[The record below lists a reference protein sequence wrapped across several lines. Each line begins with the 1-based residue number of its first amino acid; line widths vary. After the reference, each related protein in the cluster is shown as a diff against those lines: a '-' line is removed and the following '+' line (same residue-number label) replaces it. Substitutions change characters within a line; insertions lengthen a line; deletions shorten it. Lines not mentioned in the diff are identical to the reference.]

1 MAAPAIF
8 AIQGL
13 AQLGLGA
20 ANLYQANQMRKQAQ
34 PEFDRSM
41 EEFKNQDFSN
51 VYANME
57 NPFEDLTVNTRQFQ
71 LQSDALAQGL
81 SDTMA
86 NLRRSAG
93 GSGVAA
99 FAQSLANQQAR
110 NVGAMS
116 AQIGQQEARNQG
128 LAAQGQMQLQRL
140 EAAGEAQSRALR
152 NQNISTRLGMS
163 MNMLAGANRARQ
175 QAFGQIAGGVGNIA
189 AGAYGAYQ
197 QNQGE
202 TPDMGNGVNVG
213 SNSPVTMEQIS
224 FAANPSR
231 QQGVTQP
238 SSLVQD
244 LLASGF
250 TSEQIDMLRKLGKL
264 Q

>member
-34 PEFDRSM
+34 PEFDQSM
-41 EEFKNQDFSN
+41 NEFKNQDFSN

-71 LQSDALAQGL
+71 LQSDVLAQGL
-81 SDTMA
+81 ADTMA
-86 NLRRSAG
+86 GLRRSAG
-93 GSGVAA
+93 GSGAAA

-110 NVGAMS
+110 NFAALGA
-116 AQIGQQEARNQG
+116 QVGQQEARNQG
-128 LAAQGQMQLQRL
+128 LIAQGRMTQQRL
-140 EAAGEAQSRALR
+140 EATGEAQARALR

-189 AGAYGAYQ
+189 AGAYGMYQ
-197 QNQGE
+197 NNQGNE
-202 TPDMGNGVNVG
+202 TDLGGGVSVGN
-213 SNSPVTMEQIS
+213 NSPVTMEQIS
-224 FAANPSR
+224 FGANPSR
-231 QQGVTQP
+231 QQGVTEP
-238 SSLVQD
+238 DALVQD
-244 LLASGF
+244 LLNQGF
-250 TSEQIDMLRKLGKL
+250 TSQQIDLLRTLGKL
-264 Q
+264 D